1 MRRRGRKRKNRST
14 SRADPNTP
22 MAVVT
27 PFERDTDPSAGL
39 RTPPH
44 SLEAEQAVIGGLLLD
59 NGVWTRIADR
69 VTDTDFYRRDHR
81 LIFAATRALLEEN
94 KPADAVTVAE
104 LLQSQQQLEEAGG
117 FAYLGQLARDTPT
130 AANVRAYAD
139 IIRERSVLRQL
150 IKVGGEIAQSGYQ
163 PEGQTGPQLLDQ
175 AERKV
180 FEIAE
185 QTGRVEKGFVS
196 VKRVLGSVVERIDKL
211 FEQGSP
217 ITGLPSGFTEFDNL
231 TAGLQPGDLIIVA
244 GRPSMGKT
252 SFAMNI
258 AENAAL
264 EVKKPVAIFSME
276 MSSAQLVTRLISSYG
291 QIDQSKLRTG
301 RLDDEDWPRVTRAV
315 QKLEE
320 AALFIDDTPALSPGE
335 LRARARRLKR
345 EHKDLALI
353 VIDYLQLMSVPG
365 NTENRATE
373 ISEISRSLKA
383 LAKELDLPVI
393 ALSQL
398 NRALEQRTDKR
409 PVMSDLRESGS
420 IEQDADLI
428 VFLYRESVYNKELPE
443 IDRNVAEVIISKQRN
458 GPLGTVRTLFQ
469 GQHTRFVNL
478 APQDDFR

>member
-1 MRRRGRKRKNRST
+1 
-14 SRADPNTP
+14 

-27 PFERDTDPSAGL
+27 PFERDPDPSAGL

-59 NGVWTRIADR
+59 NSVWTRIADR

-104 LLQSQQQLEEAGG
+104 LLQSQQQLDEAGG

-185 QTGRVEKGFVS
+185 QTGRVEKGFVT
-196 VKRVLGSVVERIDKL
+196 VKRVLSSVVERIDKL

-458 GPLGTVRTLFQ
+458 GPLGTVKTLFQ

-478 APQDDFR
+478 APQDPYR